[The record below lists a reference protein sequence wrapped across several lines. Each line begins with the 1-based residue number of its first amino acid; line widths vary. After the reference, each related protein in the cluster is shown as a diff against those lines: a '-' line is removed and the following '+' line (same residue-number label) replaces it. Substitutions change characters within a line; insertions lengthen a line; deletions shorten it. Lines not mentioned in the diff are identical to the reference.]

1 VSVGPA
7 PTPVDAGFTTIP
19 VVDLAPWSSSP
30 EARLAL
36 AREVVDAC
44 HRVGFF
50 YHVGHGV
57 PQAFCERWFEALQ
70 AFFALPERTKA
81 RIDKQLSPHFR
92 GWERVGAE
100 LTGNRPDHREQLDVS
115 SEHPPY
121 APDVEPPYLHLDG
134 PNQWLPEDV
143 LPGFRDLVNEFFA
156 RMGAVAER
164 LMALI
169 SLGLGLDEGHFAGVF
184 GERPLCFA
192 KLIRYP
198 RTPPG
203 EAGVNAHHDA
213 GFLAMLLQHGV
224 GGLQAQNP
232 AGAWVDIDPP
242 PGAFVVNTGEMLQE
256 MTGNYIVATTHRVI
270 TDEQRF
276 SAAYFHG
283 PDLRTRLD
291 PVPLD
296 ESFARA
302 VAASPRH
309 AGAGFMARKAE
320 LEAGLE
326 GIASQAGAGVY
337 GQQLWNYYVRSYPE
351 NVRRHYP
358 DLVP

>member
-1 VSVGPA
+1 VSARPA
-7 PTPVDAGFTTIP
+7 AGAVDAGFTSIP
-19 VVDLAPWSSSP
+19 VVDLDPWAASSQ
-30 EARLAL
+30 ARLAL
-36 AREVVDAC
+36 ARDVVDAC

-50 YHVGHGV
+50 YLLGHGV
-57 PQAFCERWFEALQ
+57 PEAFCERWFEGLQ
-70 AFFALPERTKA
+70 AFFTLPEETKA

-100 LTGNRPDHREQLDVS
+100 LTGNKPDHREQLDVS
-115 SEHPPY
+115 SEHPPRGRD
-121 APDVEPPYLHLDG
+121 AEPPYLRLDG

-143 LPGFRDLVNEFFA
+143 LPGFRSLVGEFFD
-156 RMGAVAER
+156 RMGAVADR

-169 SLGLGLDEGHFAGVF
+169 ALGLGLDEGHFARVF
-184 GERPLCFA
+184 GERPLSLA

-198 RTPPG
+198 ATPPG

-232 AGAWVDIDPP
+232 AGDWVDIDPP

-270 TDEQRF
+270 TTQQRF
-276 SAAYFHG
+276 SAAYFCG

-291 PVPLD
+291 PLPLD
-296 ESFARA
+296 PAFAAA
-302 VAASPRH
+302 VSASPRH
-309 AGAGFMARKAE
+309 AGAGFMARRAE
-320 LEAGLE
+320 LEAGVD
-326 GIASQAGAGVY
+326 GIASRSGAGIY

-358 DLVP
+358 DVAG